1 MAGEMQMLRLLG
13 RNTSGNVQKVIFLLE
28 ELGVPY
34 GREDYGRQFNNTQD
48 AAYLKLNPNG
58 KVPTLV
64 DGDVVVWE
72 SNTIL
77 RYLCNKLNKTALY
90 PSDPAARTQI
100 ERWMD
105 WLLAS
110 LNYHYV
116 QVFKDSKK
124 PANERA
130 TTFEADAKE
139 LAAQLSILEGAMAG
153 KAWVSGGDFTLA
165 DIALGPIV
173 HRCLDFPVTLPALPH
188 LKTWRAKLTE
198 RPAFKKAAG
207 L

>member
-1 MAGEMQMLRLLG
+1 MLRLLG
-13 RNTSGNVQKVIFLLE
+13 RSTSGNVQKVIFLLE
-28 ELGVPY
+28 ELGVAY
-34 GREDYGRQFNNTQD
+34 QREDYGRQFNNTQD

-64 DGDVVVWE
+64 DGEVVVWE

-77 RYLCNKLNKTALY
+77 RYLCNKLGKAALY
-90 PSDPAARTQI
+90 PVDPAPRTEI

-110 LNYHYV
+110 VNYHYV

-130 TTFEADAKE
+130 ASFEADAKE
-139 LAAQLSILEGAMAG
+139 LAAQLSTLDGALAG
-153 KAWVSGGDFTLA
+153 KPWIAGGDFTIA
-165 DIALGPIV
+165 DIALGPV
-173 HRCLDFPVTLPALPH
+173 LHRCLDFPIALPALSN
-188 LKTWRAKLTE
+188 LKAWRAKLAE
-198 RPAFKKAAG
+198 RPAFKKATGA
-207 L
+207 